1 MSFAHP
7 NWLHALYVAPLL
19 AILFLFGSRRRKRDL
34 IAFAG
39 SRFADSL
46 APGGSWRKGLL
57 KNSLRL
63 GGYVLLVL
71 GLAGPQLGS
80 QLVKIEREGIDLVIA
95 LDTSL
100 SMLAED
106 MKPNRLERAKQEI
119 VDLIGGLKGDRV
131 GVVVFAGDAFVLCPL
146 TVDYNAA
153 LMFTQSAD
161 IDVVSKPGSAIGKAI
176 EKSVALFPPER
187 KSDRVIILVTDG
199 ESHEGDPV
207 GVAETAA
214 REDIRIYTI
223 GIGNPNG
230 ELIPIRGTDGSIGGY
245 KKDDAGETVLT
256 RLDEVTLQRIA
267 RVTGG
272 QYMPATREGLE
283 LEVLYKE
290 ISGLEKQSIE
300 GEFMEKKKDR
310 FVWFFAAAL
319 LLLGLDVLVTTRSL
333 KNRRSRKILH
343 TGASVVVLCLVFALV
358 PRAALSKG
366 VDGKRVKS
374 GNRYYDNAEYQKALV
389 LYKEAIG
396 DTTRVPENAEGVL
409 YNEANALHMM
419 GRYPEALE
427 KYHQS
432 LSEDTLQN
440 GRMFYN
446 RGNTLVKMEKPAE
459 AVESYLQALRYL
471 PDDLEARYNLELA
484 LRQLQDQQ
492 RQQQQ
497 QQQKGD
503 GEDQQQNEDGQQ
515 QESDQDR
522 ERSDRQD
529 QQNQQDQ
536 QEQQNQQPQQPDSTQ
551 SQQSQP
557 DSSLAQPQPAD
568 STQVIELTRED
579 ALRLLMLL
587 EEQEKELQKQKR
599 KAAFKRSRGSGKDW

>member
-1 MSFAHP
+1 
-7 NWLHALYVAPLL
+7 
-19 AILFLFGSRRRKRDL
+19 
-34 IAFAG
+34 
-39 SRFADSL
+39 
-46 APGGSWRKGLL
+46 
-57 KNSLRL
+57 
-63 GGYVLLVL
+63 VL
-71 GLAGPQLGS
+71 GLAGPQMGS

-119 VDLIGGLKGDRV
+119 MDLIDGLKGDRV
-131 GVVVFAGDAFVLCPL
+131 GIVVFAGDAFVLCPL

-161 IDVVSKPGSAIGKAI
+161 IDVVSTPGSAIGKAI
-176 EKSVALFPPER
+176 DKSVALFPLTRE
-187 KSDRVIILVTDG
+187 SDRVIILVTDG

-207 GVAETAA
+207 GAAETAS
-214 REDIRIYTI
+214 RDDIRIYTI

-245 KKDDAGETVLT
+245 KKDDSGETVLT
-256 RLDEVTLQRIA
+256 RLDEATLQRVA

-272 QYMPATREGLE
+272 QYLPATREGLE
-283 LEVLYKE
+283 LKVLYKE
-290 ISGLEKQSIE
+290 ISGLDKQSIE
-300 GEFMEKKKDR
+300 GEFVETKKDR

-319 LLLGLDVLVTTRSL
+319 LLLGLDVLITTRSL
-333 KNRRSRKILH
+333 KKRRERRVLH
-343 TGASVVVLCLVFALV
+343 TGATALFLLFAFTLA
-358 PRAALSKG
+358 PHPALSKG
-366 VDGKRVKS
+366 IDGKRVKS
-374 GNRYYDNAEYQKALV
+374 GNRYYDNAEYQKALI
-389 LYKEAIG
+389 LYREAIG
-396 DTTRVPENAEGVL
+396 DTTRVPENSDGVL
-409 YNEANALHMM
+409 YNEANSLHMM
-419 GRYPEALE
+419 GQYPEALE

-459 AVESYLQALRYL
+459 AVESYLQSLRYL

-484 LRQLQDQQ
+484 LRQLQEQK
-492 RQQQQ
+492 QQQQ
-497 QQQKGD
+497 QQQQGD
-503 GEDQQQNEDGQQ
+503 GEDQEQKEDGQQ
-515 QESDQDR
+515 QEGDDNREQSDQ
-522 ERSDRQD
+522 QD
-529 QQNQQDQ
+529 QQNQQNQ
-536 QEQQNQQPQQPDSTQ
+536 QGEQEQQQQPDSTQ

-557 DSSLAQPQPAD
+557 DSSMSRPQPAD

-579 ALRLLMLL
+579 ALRLLRLL